1 MSGIV
6 HFVATV
12 FFVTLVSSVSGCS
25 TTSGNDGE
33 QSVSNA
39 TPEMISLTSKDDGA
53 LLKEITDPDQITA
66 LVTALENREQR
77 FEKLLPFFEYQLEVV
92 ENGEKQTWKVN
103 KAGYLQ
109 KSDSSEL
116 YKMDVSALFE

>member
-39 TPEMISLTSKDDGA
+39 APEMISLSSKDNGEV
-53 LLKEITDPDQITA
+53 LMEITDPDKIAA
-66 LVTALENREQR
+66 LVAALENREQR
-77 FEKLLPFFEYQLEVV
+77 FEKLLPFFEYRLDVT
-92 ENGEKQTWKVN
+92 ENGKKQTWKVN